1 MRNTLTL
8 AVLSAAALGTAAA
21 LADETTL
28 TRGNIRVT
36 AEFDVDMEVEDVV
49 IETRTLD
56 GWRVDAFET
65 EDAQEAIAMGDTA
78 PLAGRVAAIAA
89 ACGPQCTILDESEA
103 ATLWNSLQSLSLP
116 GSSPDGPLLKV
127 PITLSRLPEIE
138 RALAPITSARHYSVA
153 GNLALIAP
161 SDEAATAQ
169 TLDALGLPALR
180 LRGQGAARI
189 GARPSADMEDRTA
202 RAMDPDHRFV
212 PLPE

>member
-65 EDAQEAIAMGDTA
+65 EDAQEAITMGDTA
-78 PLAGRVAAIAA
+78 PLAAGTDCNQNGIDDSVEIAGGAADANRN
-89 ACGPQCTILDESEA
+89 GQLDSC
-103 ATLWNSLQSLSLP
+103 
-116 GSSPDGPLLKV
+116 
-127 PITLSRLPEIE
+127 E
-138 RALAPITSARHYSVA
+138 RARGDVNLSGSV
-153 GNLALIAP
+153 NIY
-161 SDEAATAQ
+161 DVYFI
-169 TLDALGLPALR
+169 LGLWDTPNN
-180 LRGQGAARI
+180 
-189 GARPSADMEDRTA
+189 SAGDLDGDGEISGGDISLVLLGYGT
-202 RAMDPDHRFV
+202 
-212 PLPE
+212 